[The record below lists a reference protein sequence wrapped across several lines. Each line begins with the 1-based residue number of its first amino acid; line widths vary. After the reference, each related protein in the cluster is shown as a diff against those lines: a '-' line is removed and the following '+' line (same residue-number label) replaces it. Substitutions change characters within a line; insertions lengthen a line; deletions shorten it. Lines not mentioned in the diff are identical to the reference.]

1 MSTGKELAKKRR
13 PCQQQRSYT
22 QEHKITMLGTWRYN
36 GTNTNEDEKEHP
48 LQTTYH
54 TTIIDRIEIQ
64 LTFTSFFFSPF
75 FLLAKYYGAT
85 QNSTVV
91 Q

>member
-1 MSTGKELAKKRR
+1 M
-13 PCQQQRSYT
+13 
-22 QEHKITMLGTWRYN
+22 KI
-36 GTNTNEDEKEHP
+36 KEHP